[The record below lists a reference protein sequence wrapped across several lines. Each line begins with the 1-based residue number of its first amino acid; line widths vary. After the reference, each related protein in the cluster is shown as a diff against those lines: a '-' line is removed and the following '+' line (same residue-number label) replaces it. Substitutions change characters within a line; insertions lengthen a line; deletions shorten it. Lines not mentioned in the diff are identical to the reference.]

1 MPEYGYAGEILRVDL
16 STGKISR
23 LNTADYSSRFL
34 GGRGIGAKIYWDETN
49 SGTKAFDPENCLVFT
64 TGPVAG
70 FMRFSGC
77 RWQICGKSPEMEP
90 EAFSYA
96 NFGGSWGAWLKYAGY
111 DGLVVTGRAAQP
123 VYIYIDSEGKI
134 EIREASHL
142 WGYTTIET
150 QDILQAERGKEPR
163 VLSIG
168 PAAENLVA
176 FATLLAAENSSASS
190 GFGCVL
196 GSKKLKAVVVKVDNK
211 KKPLAAKPEELQA
224 LAKLVY
230 ETNTRNREEGEY
242 KNQTGRMIACHGCI
256 SGCPRMT
263 YEAEGNHKFK
273 SYCQAGMVYF
283 KPAQKYYGKNTDV
296 DKLAERL
303 CDKYGLDTIILETM
317 IVWLEKCYTAGILT
331 EVETGLPLSKI
342 GSLEFI
348 ETLVKK
354 ISFREEFGD
363 ILAQGTLKAARIV
376 GKGSDNFLK
385 NLIATRGSECLE
397 YDLRLMLTNALFYAT
412 EPRRPITL
420 LHAVAIPFRRWSHW
434 HQGLP
439 GSLLSTEIWF
449 DLARRYWGSLEA
461 GRFATY
467 AGKPLAAKGIQDYE
481 YIIDSLIF
489 CDRVWPIYQVHPEDP
504 RLELGTLES
513 RIVSAITGRVIDEP
527 ELLKIGER
535 IVNLQRAILL
545 RQNWGGR
552 KGDTIMDYFFEEPSQ
567 GVYFN
572 PECEVPD
579 LDGKIVSMKGSRI
592 DRTEFEKMKDEYYL
606 LRGWDVATGI
616 PTRTKLEELDLGD
629 IVI

>member
-1 MPEYGYAGEILRVDL
+1 M
-16 STGKISR
+16 
-23 LNTADYSSRFL
+23 
-34 GGRGIGAKIYWDETN
+34 
-49 SGTKAFDPENCLVFT
+49 
-64 TGPVAG
+64 
-70 FMRFSGC
+70 
-77 RWQICGKSPEMEP
+77 
-90 EAFSYA
+90 
-96 NFGGSWGAWLKYAGY
+96 
-111 DGLVVTGRAAQP
+111 
-123 VYIYIDSEGKI
+123 
-134 EIREASHL
+134 
-142 WGYTTIET
+142 
-150 QDILQAERGKEPR
+150 
-163 VLSIG
+163 
-168 PAAENLVA
+168 
-176 FATLLAAENSSASS
+176 
-190 GFGCVL
+190 
-196 GSKKLKAVVVKVDNK
+196 VKVDNK
-211 KKPLAAKPEELQA
+211 KKPLAAKPEELQS

-273 SYCQAGMVYF
+273 SYCQAAMVYF
-283 KPAQKYYGKNTDV
+283 KPAQKYYGKNNDV

-331 EVETGLPLSKI
+331 EVETGLPLSRI

-348 ETLVKK
+348 EKLVKK
-354 ISFREEFGD
+354 ISFREDFGD
-363 ILAQGTLKAARIV
+363 ILAQGTLKAARII
-376 GKGSDNFLK
+376 GKGSDIFLK

-397 YDLRLMLTNALFYAT
+397 YDPRLMLTNALFYAT

-449 DLARRYWGSLEA
+449 DLARRYWGSTEA
-461 GRFATY
+461 GLFATY
-467 AGKPLAAKGIQDYE
+467 AGKPLAAKRIQDYE

-513 RIVSAITGRVIDEP
+513 RIVSAITGREIDEP

-579 LDGKIVSMKGSRI
+579 LDGKIVSMKGARI